1 MRGAARPPGRAA
13 GRRHA
18 ATHRAGSPVG
28 KVMIGHPRGENTVA
42 CSNVTV
48 VMVHTSPVPADG
60 PSPDAGCPP
69 VSVVMPVRNEARHLA
84 EAVRH
89 ILQQDYPGKIE
100 LVLAVGPS
108 RDRTLA
114 IAEQL
119 AADHPGVTVVLNPTG
134 KIPSG
139 VNAAIKA
146 ARFGIITRV
155 DGHAMLPPGYLR
167 TAVRALRETGAAD
180 VGGVMAAEG
189 VTAFEQAVA
198 WAMTSKAGV
207 GGASFHTGGQ
217 AGPVD
222 SVYLGVYRREAIEKA
237 GGYDEHYLRAEDW
250 ELNHR
255 IRLSGGLIWF
265 VPELRVTYRPRS
277 SPRALGAQYFHY
289 GRWRRVVAR
298 QHSGTISLRYLAPP
312 AAVSVIA
319 AGTAAGVAGL
329 AGLAAGAQAAV
340 GWLALGLVIPATYLA
355 GIAAVAALLG
365 RGLTPGVRTR
375 VPLAL
380 ATMHL
385 CWGAGFLTSPRTLL
399 RRRNGSASARPAAP
413 EPAAPRSVSQ

>member
-1 MRGAARPPGRAA
+1 
-13 GRRHA
+13 
-18 ATHRAGSPVG
+18 
-28 KVMIGHPRGENTVA
+28 
-42 CSNVTV
+42 
-48 VMVHTSPVPADG
+48 MVYTSPASADL
-60 PSPDAGCPP
+60 PSPDTDWPP
-69 VSVVMPVRNEARHLA
+69 VSVVMPVRNEERHLA

-89 ILQQDYPGKIE
+89 ILEQDYPGELE

-114 IAEQL
+114 IADQL
-119 AADHPGVTVVLNPTG
+119 AADNSRVRVVANPTG

-139 VNAAIKA
+139 VNAAIEA
-146 ARFGIITRV
+146 ARFDVITRV

-167 TAVRALRETGAAD
+167 TAVGTLLRTGAAD

-189 VTAFEQAVA
+189 VSPFEQAVA

-207 GGASFHTGGQ
+207 GGASFHTGGE

-237 GGYDEHYLRAEDW
+237 GGYDEEYLRAEDW

-255 IRLSGGLIWF
+255 IRLTGGLIWF
-265 VPELRVTYRPRS
+265 EPELRVTYRPRS
-277 SPRALGAQYFHY
+277 TPRALGAQYFHY

-298 QHSGTISLRYLAPP
+298 QHQGTINLRYLAPP

-319 AGTAAGVAGL
+319 AGTVIGVAGL
-329 AGLAAGAQAAV
+329 AGIAAGAPEPV
-340 GWLALGLVIPATYLA
+340 RWLSLGLAIPATYLA
-355 GIAAVAALLG
+355 GITGVAAVLARDVPL
-365 RGLTPGVRTR
+365 GVRAR
-375 VPLAL
+375 IPVAL

-385 CWGAGFLTSPRTLL
+385 CWGAGFLTSSRGLL
-399 RRRNGSASARPAAP
+399 RKMTRPAGDNGA
-413 EPAAPRSVSQ
+413 

>member
-1 MRGAARPPGRAA
+1 MIRRPC
-13 GRRHA
+13 
-18 ATHRAGSPVG
+18 
-28 KVMIGHPRGENTVA
+28 GENAVA
-42 CSNVTV
+42 CSSVTL
-48 VMVHTSPVPADG
+48 VMVHSSPVPADV
-60 PSPDAGCPP
+60 PSPDGGWPP
-69 VSVVMPVRNEARHLA
+69 VSVVMAVRNKARHLA
-84 EAVRH
+84 ESVRH
-89 ILQQDYPGKIE
+89 ILQQDYPGEIE

-108 RDRTLA
+108 RDRTLV
-114 IAEQL
+114 IAEKL
-119 AADHPGVTVVLNPTG
+119 AADNSHITVVANPAG
-134 KIPSG
+134 RIPSG
-139 VNAAIKA
+139 VNAAIEA
-146 ARFGIITRV
+146 ARFGVITRV

-167 TAVRALRETGAAD
+167 TAVAVLRETGAAD

-189 VTAFEQAVA
+189 VTSFEQAVA

-222 SVYLGVYRREAIEKA
+222 SVYLGVYRRDAIEKA

-250 ELNHR
+250 ELNYR

-265 VPELRVTYRPRS
+265 EPELRVTYRPRS
-277 SPRALGAQYFHY
+277 NPRALGAQYFHY

-298 QHSGTISLRYLAPP
+298 QHAGTINLRYLAPP

-319 AGTAAGVAGL
+319 AGTAVGAAGL
-329 AGLAAGAQAAV
+329 AVLAAGGPGPL

-355 GIAAVAALLG
+355 GITAVAVAFG
-365 RGLTPGVRTR
+365 RGLAPGVRTR

-380 ATMHL
+380 APMHL

-399 RRRNGSASARPAAP
+399 RRRIGSTMARSAAP

>member
-1 MRGAARPPGRAA
+1 
-13 GRRHA
+13 
-18 ATHRAGSPVG
+18 
-28 KVMIGHPRGENTVA
+28 MIGDPCGQNAVA
-42 CSNVTV
+42 CSSVTV
-48 VMVHTSPVPADG
+48 VMVHSSSVPADL
-60 PSPDAGCPP
+60 PSADGDWPP

-84 EAVRH
+84 ESVRH
-89 ILQQDYPGKIE
+89 ILQQDYPGEIE

-114 IAEQL
+114 IAGEL
-119 AADHPGVTVVLNPTG
+119 ATGNPYVTVVPNPTG

-146 ARFGIITRV
+146 ARFGVITRV

-167 TAVRALRETGAAD
+167 TAVGTLQETGAAD

-189 VTAFEQAVA
+189 VTPFERAVA

-222 SVYLGVYRREAIEKA
+222 SVYLGVYRRDAIEKA

-265 VPELRVTYRPRS
+265 EPELRVTYRPRS

-298 QHSGTISLRYLAPP
+298 QHAGTINLRYLAPP
-312 AAVSVIA
+312 AAVSLIA
-319 AGTAAGVAGL
+319 AGTAVGIAGL
-329 AGLAAGAQAAV
+329 AGLAAGAAAAV
-340 GWLALGLVIPATYLA
+340 DWLALGLVIPATYLA
-355 GIAAVAALLG
+355 GIIAVAVAFG
-365 RGLTPGVRTR
+365 RGLAPGVRSR

-399 RRRNGSASARPAAP
+399 RRPNGSTRARSAVP
-413 EPAAPRSVSQ
+413 EPAAPRAVSQ

>member
-1 MRGAARPPGRAA
+1 
-13 GRRHA
+13 
-18 ATHRAGSPVG
+18 
-28 KVMIGHPRGENTVA
+28 MIRCPCGEDAVA
-42 CSNVTV
+42 CSSVTV
-48 VMVHTSPVPADG
+48 VMVHSSPVPADV
-60 PSPDAGCPP
+60 PSPDGGWPP

-84 EAVRH
+84 DSVRH
-89 ILQQDYPGKIE
+89 ILQQDYPGEIE

-108 RDRTLA
+108 RDRTLV
-114 IAEQL
+114 IAEKL
-119 AADHPGVTVVLNPTG
+119 AADNPHITVVPNPTG

-139 VNAAIKA
+139 VNAAIRA
-146 ARFGIITRV
+146 ARFGVITRV

-167 TAVRALRETGAAD
+167 TAVGVLQETGAAD

-189 VTAFEQAVA
+189 VTPFEQAVA

-222 SVYLGVYRREAIEKA
+222 SVYLGVYRRDAIEKA

-255 IRLSGGLIWF
+255 IRLTGGLIWF
-265 VPELRVTYRPRS
+265 EPELRVTYRPRS
-277 SPRALGAQYFHY
+277 NPRALGAQYFHY

-298 QHSGTISLRYLAPP
+298 QHAGTINLRYLAPP

-319 AGTAAGVAGL
+319 AGTAVGVAGL
-329 AGLAAGAQAAV
+329 AGLAAGAPAV
-340 GWLALGLVIPATYLA
+340 SWLALGLIVPATYLA
-355 GIAAVAALLG
+355 GIAAVAVAFG
-365 RGLTPGVRTR
+365 RGLAPGVRAR
-375 VPLAL
+375 VPVAL

-385 CWGAGFLTSPRTLL
+385 CWGAGFLTSPRRLL
-399 RRRNGSASARPAAP
+399 RRQSASAQARSGAP
-413 EPAAPRSVSQ
+413 EPAATRSAGQLAGPVPR